1 MEVNLGVAVMME
13 EETVMREPE
22 VKQPVVLT
30 RVEAVNY
37 LGVVL
42 PMVVEANSLVEEMMV
57 AEVKWPVG

>member
-1 MEVNLGVAVMME
+1 MGVAVMME